1 MGRHRMK
8 SESTVRRKSLIALS
22 GLVPGVV
29 TVGALATSAT
39 AAEAVP
45 GIHMIALPTGSAGT
59 GSADSGSAGT
69 GSAATGSSQA
79 APGIPMVA
87 ETAYKVAALELSVEQ
102 PQCHMPWQV
111 LAGIGRV
118 ESHHANNGNVD
129 MFGTTRRAIYGP
141 SLNGTLPGN
150 EVVRTD
156 TGKFLRAEGP
166 MQFMPATWGR
176 YSRPGGNPQNLFDA
190 TYAAGNYL
198 CSGGLDMRDEA
209 QRTRAILRYN
219 HSMAYV
225 TEVMGWANRYQ

>member
-29 TVGALATSAT
+29 TVGALATSAN

-45 GIHMIALPTGSAGT
+45 GIHMAALPTGSSGT

-69 GSAATGSSQA
+69 GSASGSSQV
-79 APGIPMVA
+79 APGIPAMA

-118 ESHHANNGNVD
+118 ESHHANDGNVD
-129 MFGTTRRAIYGP
+129 MFGTARRAIYGP

-150 EVVRTD
+150 EVVRTA
-156 TGKFLRAEGP
+156 TGKYLRAEGP

-176 YSRPGGNPQNLFDA
+176 YARPGSNPQNLFDA

-198 CSGGLDMRDEA
+198 CAGGLDMRNEE

-225 TEVMGWANRYQ
+225 NEVMGWANRYH